1 MIIEL
6 WHYNFKLRYNK
17 IDSQHKKDLN
27 PAEID
32 EILNDAIKI
41 WCETQYSGNNITKQ
55 GAEVTQQ
62 KIDNLS
68 SLLIQF
74 PVQPLVTSSL
84 ITEGVYEFPLSE
96 TKGLIFPYFHL
107 MRVYGKITG
116 CSEKVETSII
126 QHDDLTY
133 VLSDPFKKPS
143 NKFFKRLV
151 ATFGKSSI
159 PEIESSLF
167 IYTDGFPIDGIYP
180 EYYKKP
186 NIVSIGGYKDIN
198 NVIKTKVECDLPEP
212 FHTQIIDIA
221 VQEASRILGDT
232 QSFQLDSQ
240 KSAVNK

>member
-1 MIIEL
+1 MTIEL

-17 IDSQHKKDLN
+17 IDSQHKKDFN

-41 WCETQYSGNNITKQ
+41 WCENQYSGNNITKQ

-74 PVQPLVTSSL
+74 PVQPLVTTNL
-84 ITEGVYEFPLSE
+84 ITEGVYEFPLSD
-96 TKGLIFPYFHL
+96 TKGLTYPYFHL
-107 MRVYGKITG
+107 MNVFGRITG
-116 CSEKVETSII
+116 CTEKVKTKIA
-126 QHDDLTY
+126 QHDDLNFI
-133 VLSDPFKKPS
+133 LSDPFSKPS
-143 NKFFKRLV
+143 NGHFKRLV

-159 PEIESSLF
+159 SNIESSLF

-186 NIVSIGGYKDIN
+186 NVVSIGGYKDIN
-198 NVIKTKVECDLPEP
+198 NVLKTKVECDLPES

-221 VQEASRILGDT
+221 VQEISRILGDV
-232 QSFQLDSQ
+232 QGFQLDSQ

>member
-41 WCETQYSGNNITKQ
+41 WCETQYSGNNTTKQ

-96 TKGLIFPYFHL
+96 TKGLIYPYFHL
-107 MRVYGKITG
+107 MRVFGKITG
-116 CSEKVETSII
+116 CTEKVETNII

-133 VLSDPFKKPS
+133 VLSDPFRKPS
-143 NKFFKRLV
+143 NGFFKRLI

-159 PEIESSLF
+159 AGIESSIF
-167 IYTDGFPIDGIYP
+167 IYTNGFPIDGIYP

-198 NVIKTKVECDLPEP
+198 NVLKTKVECDLPEP

-221 VQEASRILGDT
+221 VQEASRISGDEKT
-232 QSFQLDSQ
+232 FQLNSQ

>member
-41 WCETQYSGNNITKQ
+41 WTETQYSGNNITKQ

-68 SLLIQF
+68 SLLVQF

-96 TKGLIFPYFHL
+96 AKGLLFPYFHL
-107 MRVYGKITG
+107 MRVFGKITN
-116 CSEKVETSII
+116 CNEKVKTNII
-126 QHDDLTY
+126 QHDDLDF
-133 VLSDPFKKPS
+133 VLSDPFRKPS
-143 NKFFKRLV
+143 NGYFKRLV

-159 PEIESSLF
+159 TGIESSLF
-167 IYTDGFPIDGIYP
+167 VYTDGFPIDGIYP

-186 NIVSIGGYKDIN
+186 DVVSIGGYKDIN
-198 NVIKTKVECDLPEP
+198 NILKTKVECDLPEP

-221 VQEASRILGDT
+221 VQEASRILGDEKT
-232 QSFQLDSQ
+232 FQLDSQ